1 MKKSQKISQFFKNAP
16 TISNSSDH
24 YNTYV
29 QLNNTYKINM

>member
-1 MKKSQKISQFFKNAP
+1 MKKNKKISQFFKKAP

-29 QLNNTYKINM
+29 QSNKYVSQY